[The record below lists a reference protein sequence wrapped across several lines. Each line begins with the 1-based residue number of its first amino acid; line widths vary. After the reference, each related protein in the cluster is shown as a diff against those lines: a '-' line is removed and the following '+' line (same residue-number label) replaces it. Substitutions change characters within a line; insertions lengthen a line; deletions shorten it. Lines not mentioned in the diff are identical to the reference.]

1 MTRTKNSSKCYNYW
15 SCLLFDTAAPIFYVT
30 QPQIFTECAI
40 GACGVVTYLHKSKIV
55 NCGVDVNEQLTQ
67 RGYCTL
73 ISQEKLQG
81 ILSKLKSQEGV
92 RGVVVTNMEGLP
104 LSSDLDPD
112 TTENVAAIITS
123 LVGKALDAVREL
135 REGSLSFLTLDTT
148 KGQINIAPEV
158 SEGLI
163 LVVLKNNE

>member
-1 MTRTKNSSKCYNYW
+1 
-15 SCLLFDTAAPIFYVT
+15 LLI
-30 QPQIFTECAI
+30 
-40 GACGVVTYLHKSKIV
+40 HSRK
-55 NCGVDVNEQLTQ
+55 Q
-67 RGYCTL
+67 RGFCTL
-73 ISQEKLQG
+73 ITQEKLQT
-81 ILSKLKSQEGV
+81 ILSRLKSQEGV

-104 LSSDLDPD
+104 LSSDLDSE

-148 KGQINIAPEV
+148 KGQINIAPDV
-158 SEGLI
+158 SEGVI

>member
-1 MTRTKNSSKCYNYW
+1 MLVHSRK
-15 SCLLFDTAAPIFYVT
+15 
-30 QPQIFTECAI
+30 
-40 GACGVVTYLHKSKIV
+40 
-55 NCGVDVNEQLTQ
+55 Q
-67 RGYCTL
+67 RGFRTL
-73 ISQEKLQG
+73 ITQEKLQI
-81 ILSKLKSQEGV
+81 ILARLKSQEGV

-104 LSSDLDPD
+104 LSSDLDPE

-163 LVVLKNNE
+163 LVVLKNTQ

>member
-1 MTRTKNSSKCYNYW
+1 MLVHSRK
-15 SCLLFDTAAPIFYVT
+15 
-30 QPQIFTECAI
+30 
-40 GACGVVTYLHKSKIV
+40 
-55 NCGVDVNEQLTQ
+55 Q
-67 RGYCTL
+67 RGFRKL
-73 ISQEKLQG
+73 ITQEKLQK
-81 ILSKLKSQEGV
+81 ILARLKSQEGV

-148 KGQINIAPEV
+148 KGQINIAPDV
-158 SEGLI
+158 SEGVI

>member
-1 MTRTKNSSKCYNYW
+1 MFLESRPH
-15 SCLLFDTAAPIFYVT
+15 LFFHVT
-30 QPQIFTECAI
+30 QPQIFTECANDT
-40 GACGVVTYLHKSKIV
+40 CGVVTYLHKSKIV
-55 NCGVDVNEQLTQ
+55 NCGVIVNEQLTQ
-67 RGYCTL
+67 RGLYTL

-81 ILSKLKSQEGV
+81 ILSKIKEQEGV
-92 RGVVVTNMEGLP
+92 RGVVVTNMDGLP
-104 LSSDLDPD
+104 LSSDLDPE

-148 KGQINIAPEV
+148 KGQINIAPDV
-158 SEGLI
+158 SEGVI

>member
-1 MTRTKNSSKCYNYW
+1 MIT
-15 SCLLFDTAAPIFYVT
+15 
-30 QPQIFTECAI
+30 
-40 GACGVVTYLHKSKIV
+40 
-55 NCGVDVNEQLTQ
+55 
-67 RGYCTL
+67 
-73 ISQEKLQG
+73 QEKLQT
-81 ILSKLKSQEGV
+81 ILARLKSQEGV

-148 KGQINIAPEV
+148 KGQINIAPDV

-163 LVVLKNNE
+163 LVVLKNNQ